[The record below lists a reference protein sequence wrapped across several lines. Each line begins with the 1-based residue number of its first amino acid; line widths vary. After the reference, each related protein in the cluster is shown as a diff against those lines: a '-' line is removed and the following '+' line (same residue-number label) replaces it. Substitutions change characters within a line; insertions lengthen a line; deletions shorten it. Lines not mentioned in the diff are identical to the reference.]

1 MFNIPEI
8 TPEEAKK
15 ILESDPNAVLL
26 DVRTPQEYRQVR
38 VPGSVLIPVDDLRF
52 KFKELDKNK
61 KYIVMCRSGNRSA
74 FATYALRQLG
84 FEAFNMIG
92 GILNWPYETE
102 RG

>member
-1 MFNIPEI
+1 MFNIPEV

-15 ILESDPNAVLL
+15 ILETDPNAVLL
-26 DVRTPQEYRQVR
+26 DVRTPQEYMAVR
-38 VPGSVLIPVDDLRF
+38 VPNSMLIPVDDLRF

-61 KYIVMCRSGNRSA
+61 KYLVICRSGNRSA

-84 FEAFNMIG
+84 FDAYNIMG
-92 GILNWPYETE
+92 GIISWPYEVE